1 MPSTL
6 IPACPLCGLL
16 FPNRALL
23 DLHVREDHLHR
34 KRPGQPDHDDRGT
47 EEMTTVTATRRPRP
61 GPAVSTLRRAIG
73 TLRYVNDELLRA
85 CEAIIRSARA
95 PRHGPRP
102 VAPAH
107 EDARASAAT
116 RSTDRAA

>member
-16 FPNRALL
+16 FSNGALF

-34 KRPGQPDHDDRGT
+34 NHPAKPGQPGGT
-47 EEMTTVTATRRPRP
+47 DEMTTVTATRRPRP
-61 GPAVSTLRRAIG
+61 GPAVSTLRRASG

-95 PRHGPRP
+95 PRRGLRP
-102 VAPAH
+102 VAPAD
-107 EDARASAAT
+107 EDARASAAA